1 MSYKG
6 ESVDQYYNH
15 SNFST
20 EQTDFTIIK
29 PEDMVS
35 FSGLGEGVQLMKEGD
50 RYEFVLPSSLALASG
65 RVFTFDFE
73 LLSVIQEDQEEVY
86 NHNAT
91 LDDIEVTDSGL
102 QYRILEEGSGNYPVP
117 GNQVT
122 VRYTAYYTSGYVF
135 DQTSGNTPTPLS
147 VPEPIR
153 FLSDGLRYRKEGGK
167 SQRFFLPALE
177 YTTFLR
183 Q

>member
-1 MSYKG
+1 MSTLEEYENSNGENKPSCGLLYLVFEESAEGASPVADQLSIVAYKG

-73 LLSVIQEDQEEVY
+73 LLSVIQEDQEEFRSEE
-86 NHNAT
+86 HT
-91 LDDIEVTDSGL
+91 SEL
-102 QYRILEEGSGNYPVP
+102 QS
-117 GNQVT
+117 
-122 VRYTAYYTSGYVF
+122 
-135 DQTSGNTPTPLS
+135 
-147 VPEPIR
+147 
-153 FLSDGLRYRKEGGK
+153 
-167 SQRFFLPALE
+167 
-177 YTTFLR
+177 
-183 Q
+183 